1 MNKMHL
7 TEEMLQL
14 VAMEGTGNHPS
25 AKEHLRECPSCEA
38 QVRMISRMIES
49 VESLPT
55 ATFQFNLTDIVLES
69 LPEKS
74 TVVQSKK
81 RASSGYLVMILVFVS
96 ALILCYI
103 FRKQLLYI
111 SKTPNEITLFLI
123 SISGFVLLFLLI
135 ADMVREYDKKIE
147 KLNHL

>member
-14 VAMEGTGNHPS
+14 VALEGTGNHPS
-25 AKEHLRECPSCEA
+25 ATEPLRECPSCEA

-81 RASSGYLVMILVFVS
+81 RASSGYLVMILIFVS

-103 FRKQLLYI
+103 FRNQLLYI

-123 SISGFVLLFLLI
+123 TISGFVLLFLLI